1 MGSIIKNFLSLD
13 SVFYRLRTFNVYRL
27 VVVILKLLANA
38 SGENFCLWKFRIK
51 LIYRMKEIFHRRI
64 KIIMLALKMGGVV

>member
-27 VVVILKLLANA
+27 VVVILKLLADRKE
-38 SGENFCLWKFRIK
+38 ENLY
-51 LIYRMKEIFHRRI
+51 L
-64 KIIMLALKMGGVV
+64 